1 MASESS
7 SDYGADAMSDTSE
20 NGTSFTPRFDAAGL
34 VTAVVTD
41 ADSGGVLMVAHMNRE
56 AIDRTLA
63 SEQVHFWSRSRGE
76 LWLKGATSGH
86 FLGLVEMRVD
96 CDQDALWVIARPAGP
111 ACHTGAPSCFYRRVT
126 DATTLVDDGTLSDG

>member
-1 MASESS
+1 MSEL
-7 SDYGADAMSDTSE
+7 SE
-20 NGTSFTPRFDAAGL
+20 TGTSFTPRFDAAGL

-41 ADSGGVLMVAHMNRE
+41 ADHGGVLMVAHMNRD

-63 SEQVHFWSRSRGE
+63 SGQVHFWSRSRGE

-86 FLGLVEMRVD
+86 FLDLVEMRVD

-111 ACHTGAPSCFYRRVT
+111 ACHTGAPSCFYRRVS
-126 DATTLVDDGTLSDG
+126 DATTLVHDGTLSDGEAA